1 MNQSTYKLIDDAA
14 VREALGI
21 KNAMETP
28 RLTIGV
34 VNIGVG
40 KIEKERREKVAEL
53 LQSITGRKPVGTAAR
68 KSVAA
73 FKVREGQLVGYKV
86 TLRGEALQR
95 FAYKLANV
103 VLPRTRD
110 FHGLKKSAVTKDG
123 GLNIGIKDIA
133 IFPEVRPDEA
143 QSTSLQV
150 TFAST
155 AKGDQAEA
163 YYRLLGFPLEQ

>member
-28 RLTIGV
+28 RLTVGV

-40 KIEKERREKVAEL
+40 KLEKDRREKVAEL
-53 LQSITGRKPVGTAAR
+53 LQNITGRKPVGTVAK
-68 KSVAA
+68 KSIAA

-86 TLRGEALQR
+86 TLRGEALRR
-95 FAYKLANV
+95 FVYKLVNV

-110 FHGLKKSAVTKDG
+110 FHGLKKSSITKDG
-123 GLNIGIKDIA
+123 GCNIGIKDIA
-133 IFPEVRPDEA
+133 IFPEVRQDEA
-143 QSTSLQV
+143 QTVSLQV
-150 TFAST
+150 TLAST
-155 AKGDQAEA
+155 ARGDQVEA

>member
-28 RLTIGV
+28 RLTVGV

-40 KIEKERREKVAEL
+40 KLEKERREKVAEL
-53 LQSITGRKPVGTAAR
+53 LQAITGRKPVPTLAR
-68 KSVAA
+68 KSIAA

-86 TLRGEALQR
+86 TLRGEALRR
-95 FAYKLANV
+95 FVYKLVNV

-110 FHGLKKSAVTKDG
+110 FHGLKKTATTKDG
-123 GLNIGIKDIA
+123 GCNVGIKDIG

-143 QSTSLQV
+143 QSTSLHV
-150 TFAST
+150 TIAST
-155 AKGDQAEA
+155 AKGDLVDP